1 MTKKIF
7 LSIITVS
14 FLAVTA
20 AIFLLTG
27 VSYRYAADTSAE
39 HLRQSCTMIASAV
52 EQSGGRYLDET
63 DFGELRVT
71 WISAKGRVIFD
82 SQHDPVQLDDH
93 SDRQEVGEAM
103 RSGEGSSA
111 RYSDTLMTRTVNH
124 ARRLSDGSVIRVS
137 AEQRSFPALL
147 LKNLQPLAVML
158 TALAL

>member
-52 EQSGGRYLDET
+52 EQSGGRYLD
-63 DFGELRVT
+63 GLRRT
-71 WISAKGRVIFD
+71 SRDMDI
-82 SQHDPVQLDDH
+82 
-93 SDRQEVGEAM
+93 RQGT
-103 RSGEGSSA
+103 
-111 RYSDTLMTRTVNH
+111 RY
-124 ARRLSDGSVIRVS
+124 
-137 AEQRSFPALL
+137 F
-147 LKNLQPLAVML
+147 
-158 TALAL
+158 